1 MIDKQTIL
9 EISEPVSRM
18 YQAAGDRLLVNM
30 ASHFKG
36 KKNLPVD
43 EWQARMLGEVGLLTE
58 ESIAIIASSTGK
70 APSAIK
76 SAIEKAVGMSLEDVE
91 RDLAEA
97 AKRGFIRSPG
107 GDIFASERIQS
118 VIKNLTDQAVKDT
131 NLVNTVMLNSTL
143 GRYRAA
149 VEFATEEA
157 GRIEALMS
165 ITNEPELLG
174 RLDQAQALLN
184 EGAGSVGMATATRQQ
199 GLRRAIGEMA
209 KAGITGFIDAGGH
222 HWTPEAYVNMDIR
235 TTVHNA
241 MIQGQKARS
250 ADYGVTTFQVST
262 KAAARPLCAPYQ
274 GKILSWSPG
283 DRGTVYDLRGNAY
296 QYQSIYD
303 TSYGEPA
310 GLFGINCGHSPQT
323 FVSGYSLP
331 RYRGIEDEEQEKRNE
346 RQYAVSQEQ
355 RSMEREI
362 RKAKTEAAAYYA
374 AGDLEGVKKSAA
386 KIKKRSDAY
395 TAFCV
400 KENLPESAFRTEVYS
415 FDGRKVAREVKKI
428 NSDKKEE

>member
-1 MIDKQTIL
+1 
-9 EISEPVSRM
+9 M

-30 ASHFKG
+30 ARHFKG
-36 KKNLPVD
+36 KQNIPVD
-43 EWQARMLGEVGLLTE
+43 EWQAKMLGEVGLLTE
-58 ESIAIIASSTGK
+58 ESIKIIAATTNK
-70 APSAIK
+70 APEEIRG
-76 SAIEKAVGMSLEDVE
+76 AIEKAVGMSLEEVE
-91 RDLAEA
+91 KDLAEA
-97 AKRGFIRSPG
+97 AKKGFIKAPG
-107 GDIFASERIQS
+107 GDIFASERIQA
-118 VIKNLTDQAVKDT
+118 VVKNLTDQAVKDT
-131 NLVNTVMLNSTL
+131 NLVNTVMLDSTL
-143 GRYRAA
+143 GRYRQAI
-149 VEFATEEA
+149 ELATDEA
-157 GRIEALMS
+157 TRIEGLLS
-165 ITNEPELLG
+165 VKNQSELLG
-174 RLDQAQALLN
+174 RLDTAQQILN
-184 EGAGSVGMATATRQQ
+184 EGAGSVSMATASRQKA
-199 GLRRAIGEMA
+199 LRRAIGEMA
-209 KAGITGFIDAGGH
+209 KNGITGFIDAGGH

-241 MIQGQKARS
+241 MIQSQKARS

-274 GKILSWSPG
+274 GKILSWTPG

-400 KENLPESAFRTEVYS
+400 KENLPENAFRTEVYS
-415 FDGRKVAREVKKI
+415 YDGRKVAREVKKI